1 LFFYQK
7 PTYLLFFVLGE
18 LEADLPAVFHAL
30 GDPGELVVCYFLVER
45 STWLVVKS
53 IIACVST
60 QQHGVNHQDLDHA
73 PSRDVV
79 GQGVVVVRES
89 PGNQSNFYDQLQ
101 ESCSSEEYIVYTY
114 TQKN

>member
-1 LFFYQK
+1 LFFFLSETNL
-7 PTYLLFFVLGE
+7 PAVFVLDE
-18 LEADLPAVFHAL
+18 LEEDLPAVFHAL

-45 STWLVVKS
+45 STGLVVKS

-89 PGNQSNFYDQLQ
+89 PGNQSNFYD
-101 ESCSSEEYIVYTY
+101 
-114 TQKN
+114 